1 MRWSLRRVAAR
12 PLGHTGLGLVGVV
25 GLATCL
31 LLGAGGAAQ
40 VWELSS
46 PAFPPGGAIPARFTC
61 DGADVSPRLQW
72 TDPPA
77 GAKGFALI
85 VDDPD
90 APGGVWVHWVLYGM
104 SVALRSLPEGIPVRE
119 VVAGLGTQGVNDFRR
134 PGYGGPCPPPGPAH
148 RYLFHL
154 YALDGE
160 LALAPGKT
168 KAEVLKAIESHVL
181 GQTEL
186 LGRYQRR

>member
-1 MRWSLRRVAAR
+1 MLAPSRIVAGWSVLAKGLR
-12 PLGHTGLGLVGVV
+12 PLRAF
-25 GLATCL
+25 GLALAL
-31 LLGAGGAAQ
+31 LLGAGSAALA
-40 VWELSS
+40 WELGS
-46 PAFPPGGAIPARFTC
+46 PEFAPAGAIPVRFTC
-61 DGADVSPRLQW
+61 DGPDVSPPLRW

-77 GAKGFALI
+77 GTKGFALI

-90 APGGVWVHWVLYGM
+90 APGGIWVHWLLYGM
-104 SVALRSLPEGIPVRE
+104 RSAMRSLPEGVPTREMIP
-119 VVAGLGTQGVNDFRR
+119 GLGTQGVNDFRR
-134 PGYGGPCPPPGPAH
+134 LGYGGPCPPPGPAH

-160 LALAPGKT
+160 VVLPPRKT
-168 KAEVLKAIESHVL
+168 RAEVLRAIEGHVA